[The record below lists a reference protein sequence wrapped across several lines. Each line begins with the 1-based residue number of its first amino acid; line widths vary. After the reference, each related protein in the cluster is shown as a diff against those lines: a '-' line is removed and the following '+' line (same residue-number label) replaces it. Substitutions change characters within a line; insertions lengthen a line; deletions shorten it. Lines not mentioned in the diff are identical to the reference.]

1 MQQYEY
7 NHTTKAKKMV
17 QDIKLM
23 GKPAINREDFA
34 CEQVMVP
41 AHDGEQIPMNLFY
54 KKGNIKM
61 NRRNRVL
68 MEGYGAYGIP
78 MGQTFDLIKVA
89 AMERGWV
96 IA

>member
-1 MQQYEY
+1 
-7 NHTTKAKKMV
+7 MV
-17 QDIKLM
+17 K
-23 GKPAINREDFA
+23 
-34 CEQVMVP
+34 